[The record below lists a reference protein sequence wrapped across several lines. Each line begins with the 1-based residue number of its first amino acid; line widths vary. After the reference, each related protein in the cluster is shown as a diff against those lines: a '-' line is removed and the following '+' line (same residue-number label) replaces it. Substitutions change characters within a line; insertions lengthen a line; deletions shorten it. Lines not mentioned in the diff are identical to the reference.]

1 MDGVVLPA
9 LLAGLTMLLV
19 IYNRPGFTGERIKN
33 PDSYSLGILRMNGT
47 DSHTLSLNAGDVLQV
62 EFETS
67 KGSLHIKITAPDGTI
82 IYAGNGEETTSFE
95 INIPETGSYTVAVQ
109 ARHAEGR
116 IHIRLKAS

>member
-1 MDGVVLPA
+1 MQLNMSVKQMRSKRAIRILAGVVLPA
-9 LLAGLTMLLV
+9 
-19 IYNRPGFTGERIKN
+19 
-33 PDSYSLGILRMNGT
+33 LRMNGT

-95 INIPETGSYTVAVQ
+95 INIPETGPYTVAVQ